1 MFLALFREIMATILL
16 KYIKYDHKIPLKL
29 GTNPLNRPFYPL
41 VGEKLEALR
50 EYIKDSLKKG
60 YIYPLWLPTSAL
72 VLLVRKA
79 NRKWRVVIDYRG
91 LNEIT
96 IWN

>member
-1 MFLALFREIMATILL
+1 MFLALFKETTTIVLTKYTKYNHKILL
-16 KYIKYDHKIPLKL
+16 KPGIDL
-29 GTNPLNRPFYPL
+29 LNRPLYPL

-60 YIYPLWLPTSAL
+60 YIHPLRSPTGAL

-96 IWN
+96 IRN